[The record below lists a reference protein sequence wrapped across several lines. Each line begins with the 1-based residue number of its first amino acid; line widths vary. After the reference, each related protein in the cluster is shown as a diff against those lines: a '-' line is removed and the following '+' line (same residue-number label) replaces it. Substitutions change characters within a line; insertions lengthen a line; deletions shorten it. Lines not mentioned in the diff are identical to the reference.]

1 MAHDAKRGK
10 MFKWL
15 LDTAHNKRK
24 YAKAVYNGIND
35 IYTIYGRLYATNG
48 ILLAEIQYPEFEHLS
63 DDGWMVVDEIVG
75 DDGYYLETPKVHQSL
90 RNWDDRYLS
99 KMFFHPAELET
110 GGVLLFNPVVMKDAL
125 KPFEF
130 YNINPTLVITDYK
143 AELTGH
149 DNEVSIRI
157 MFMGVRK

>member
-75 DDGYYLETPKVHQSL
+75 DDGYYLETPRVHQSL

-99 KMFFHPAELET
+99 KMFLRPDEIQTPVEF
-110 GGVLLFNPVVMKDAL
+110 LFDASVMKDAL
-125 KPFEF
+125 KPFEI
-130 YNINPTLVITDYK
+130 YGINPCLTIAAYK

-149 DNEVSIRI
+149 DKEVSIKI